1 MAAALLISQ
10 NAVYVNAEASGVN
23 AAAQQT
29 ETESE
34 EQTAQEIPDA
44 DIFDVDFINGT
55 EDKSSLANELGATIG
70 NPVIEMSSELHKNIA
85 KFDGSSA
92 YLYPFSQEKYDLFD
106 ENLTMEC
113 MVKFN
118 SVPSSGE
125 YEIFSNQQSGGIGI
139 ALENGELT
147 FFAHVGGAYRTPKAS
162 VRPGQWYHVAGVV
175 EGNSVRLY
183 VNGVLQDE
191 VTAPSASAATVTE
204 AAAPSS

>member
-92 YLYPFSQEKYDLFD
+92 SLYPFSPEEGTELNFSIHSI
-106 ENLTMEC
+106 
-113 MVKFN
+113 VRF
-118 SVPSSGE
+118 SSNRS
-125 YEIFSNQQSGGIGI
+125 YFSCEIG
-139 ALENGELT
+139 
-147 FFAHVGGAYRTPKAS
+147 
-162 VRPGQWYHVAGVV
+162 
-175 EGNSVRLY
+175 
-183 VNGVLQDE
+183 
-191 VTAPSASAATVTE
+191 
-204 AAAPSS
+204 